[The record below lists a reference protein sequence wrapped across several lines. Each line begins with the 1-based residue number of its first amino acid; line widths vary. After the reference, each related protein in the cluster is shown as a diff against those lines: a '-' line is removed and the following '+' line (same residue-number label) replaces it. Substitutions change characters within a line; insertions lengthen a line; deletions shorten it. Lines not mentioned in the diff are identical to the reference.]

1 MPSEPSAIEQSA
13 NQPTALAKT
22 SRPWLF
28 YGNLAILAAL
38 VG

>member
-1 MPSEPSAIEQSA
+1 MPSEPSAIEQPA
-13 NQPTALAKT
+13 NQPTEPAKT